1 MTRIKDP
8 NGAVTDVAASLAAL
22 VVGDGSRGFSYVD
35 APPQPK
41 RAPRKRAVKPTP
53 KPTPKPESTEV
64 DPDIK
69 PDTDP
74 ETDPAVEA
82 DVEEE

>member
-8 NGAVTDVAASLAAL
+8 NGAVTDVAASLATL

-35 APPQPK
+35 APPRPK
-41 RAPRKRAVKPTP
+41 RAPRKRAVKP
-53 KPTPKPESTEV
+53 KPKPESTEV